1 MTRAQAIPDT
11 ITVHV
16 PFSLVKRGGRKEMVL
31 PVDRSTPRQTD
42 DTLVKALA
50 RAFRWKRMLDTGEFS
65 TVSELA
71 HKEGISTTYLAR
83 IFRLTLL
90 APEIVE
96 GVLDGKHKTEL
107 LKAAVQADFPSEW
120 EAQRAL
126 SLTFDSAS

>member
-1 MTRAQAIPDT
+1 ML
-11 ITVHV
+11 V
-16 PFSLVKRGGRKEMVL
+16 PAGQNA
-31 PVDRSTPRQTD
+31 PRQPSAT
-42 DTLVKALA
+42 VIKALA
-50 RAFRWKRMLDTGEFS
+50 RAFRWKQLLDSGEFS

-83 IFRLTLL
+83 ILRLTLL

-96 GVLDGKHKTEL
+96 GVLDGRHKTEL